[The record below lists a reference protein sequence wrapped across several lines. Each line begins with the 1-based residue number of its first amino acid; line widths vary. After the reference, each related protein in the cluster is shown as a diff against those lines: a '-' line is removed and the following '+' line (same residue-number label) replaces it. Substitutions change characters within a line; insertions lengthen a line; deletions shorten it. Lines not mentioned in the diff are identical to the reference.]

1 VARGRYRVNVM
12 RRFGKRKRSRSAAD
26 DPSQYVGHVWS
37 FVPPNPALEGG
48 LPGETVVGYWEP
60 PWHGNPNSPVG
71 FHENPQFVDLMH
83 KVIGQV
89 GENDPEMRATAESQG
104 TGYLYII
111 DLRTPDG
118 PQGNVPVRDIV
129 GLFQIRDG
137 DIVRGSY
144 QPTGQHRLLTEDG
157 PFLLPPRLQEAVIEE
172 VIRRA
177 TEHVRDGQG
186 DEVERPY
193 PSAT

>member
-1 VARGRYRVNVM
+1 M

-26 DPSQYVGHVWS
+26 DPSQYVGVHVWS
-37 FVPPNPALEGG
+37 FVPSNLALEGG
-48 LPGETVVGYWEP
+48 LPRGTVVGYWEP

-71 FHENPQFVDLMH
+71 FHENPLFVDLMH

-89 GENDPEMRATAESQG
+89 GENDPEMRATAEAQG

-118 PQGNVPVRDIV
+118 PQGNVPLRDIV
-129 GLFQIRDG
+129 GAFEIRAG

-144 QPTGQHRLLTEDG
+144 ERFQEHRLLTEDG
-157 PFLLPPRLQEAVIEE
+157 PFLLPP
-172 VIRRA
+172 
-177 TEHVRDGQG
+177 
-186 DEVERPY
+186 
-193 PSAT
+193 